1 MSQEKKNDGFIMQ
14 AGILAI
20 TGILVR
26 VIGILY
32 RAPLTGIIGDEG
44 NGYYTS
50 AYNIYTIILLISS
63 YSIPSA
69 ISKVI
74 AQRLALREYR
84 NAHKIFRCSI
94 LYVFIVGGVASLVAF
109 FAAPWLVE
117 TNSTIVLRV
126 FAPTIFLSGFLG
138 VLRGYFQAHRTMLQ
152 TSFSQIIEQI
162 LNAVVSLGA
171 AYLLIK
177 TVSGK
182 DETTQAI
189 YGAMGSA
196 MGTGSGVLI
205 ALLFMWLVYKLN
217 QKFILRRADRD
228 RNHMELSYSQIFSII
243 FSMVTPFIL
252 STFIYNFPP
261 H

>member
-32 RAPLTGIIGDEG
+32 RAPRTGIIGDEG

-138 VLRGYFQAHRTMLQ
+138 VLRGYLQAHRTMLQ

-177 TVSGK
+177 TVSEK
-182 DETTQAI
+182 DETTQA
-189 YGAMGSA
+189 
-196 MGTGSGVLI
+196 
-205 ALLFMWLVYKLN
+205 N
-217 QKFILRRADRD
+217 
-228 RNHMELSYSQIFSII
+228 
-243 FSMVTPFIL
+243 
-252 STFIYNFPP
+252 
-261 H
+261 